1 MRCKQ
6 VCSSPR
12 WVFCCSAWVGKR
24 PAAVCFSCRGNPTSD
39 TSASAYVCPVQNNE
53 LMEMLQ
59 ERVREL
65 EAEAEAN
72 RQQLEDT
79 EQQLKD
85 TQDANQ

>member
-1 MRCKQ
+1 MCPAGF
-6 VCSSPR
+6 S
-12 WVFCCSAWVGKR
+12 
-24 PAAVCFSCRGNPTSD
+24 AAVPGAANAQRLSFSGRGMQGGEHNPTID
-39 TSASAYVCPVQNNE
+39 TSVSAYVCPVQNNE
-53 LMEMLQ
+53 LVEMLQ

-65 EAEAEAN
+65 EAEAEAS